1 MFGVY
6 GPDVNNRG
14 REYESSF
21 FYFHQ
26 NNGFDPRFLG
36 ASVTPDVNGTDD
48 TSLFDTYG
56 DVIEN
61 NKPATCHRV
70 KVIRRLQRLI
80 QRFVRENTRLHF
92 KVRAIAYELY
102 TMEDHQCITMME
114 ELKSYTD
121 GEGLEELELFP
132 VDDILY
138 IEHAFKLLRKDIT
151 LDDITEVDLKDKLTL
166 FVEANNTNN

>member
-1 MFGVY
+1 
-6 GPDVNNRG
+6 
-14 REYESSF
+14 
-21 FYFHQ
+21 
-26 NNGFDPRFLG
+26 
-36 ASVTPDVNGTDD
+36 
-48 TSLFDTYG
+48 
-56 DVIEN
+56 
-61 NKPATCHRV
+61 
-70 KVIRRLQRLI
+70 
-80 QRFVRENTRLHF
+80 
-92 KVRAIAYELY
+92 
-102 TMEDHQCITMME
+102 MME